1 MRSWTRHDDGVDQ
14 VGCLRL
20 LVVDDHEV
28 VRAGLAST
36 LSQDPGLRVV
46 GSAGSGAEA
55 VELAGRERPDVAI
68 VDMRLPD
75 MPGPLLCRRL
85 RERLPSVSVVVLSS
99 YLSEDAVR
107 EAIAAGASAYVTKA
121 AGLSE
126 LRRVLAETVR
136 DGGPPGGVSQ
146 IVRRQRDLDEARARD
161 DAPTPRQAR
170 VLELVAQGLTYAE
183 VAERLVISESTVR
196 FHVQRLK
203 LKLGTNSRTELVLR
217 AVRSGFIAGPE
228 DEGGR

>member
-1 MRSWTRHDDGVDQ
+1 MRTLPERDGAVEQ

-28 VRAGLAST
+28 VRAGLAAA
-36 LSQDPGLRVV
+36 LNQGPGLQVV

-55 VELAGRERPDVAI
+55 MTLAARERPDVAI
-68 VDMRLPD
+68 LDMRLPD
-75 MPGPLLCRRL
+75 LSGTELCRRL
-85 RERLPSVSVVVLSS
+85 RDDSPALSVVMLSS

-126 LRRVLAETVR
+126 LRRVLEETR
-136 DGGPPGGVSQ
+136 DGGARDGVSQ
-146 IVRRQRDLDEARARD
+146 IVRRLRELDRARVGD
-161 DAPTPRQAR
+161 DGPTPQQAR

-183 VAERLVISESTVR
+183 VAGRLMISESTVR

-203 LKLGTNSRTELVLR
+203 LKLGTNSRAELLMR
-217 AVRSGFIAGPE
+217 AVRAGYIAGPE